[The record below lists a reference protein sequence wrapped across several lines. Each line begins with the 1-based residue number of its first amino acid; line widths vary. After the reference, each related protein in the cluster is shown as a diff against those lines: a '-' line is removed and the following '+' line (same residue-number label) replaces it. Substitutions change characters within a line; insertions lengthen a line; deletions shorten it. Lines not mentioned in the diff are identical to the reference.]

1 MNEELWIIRCNWNGN
16 KTPVVAGRQTGRQPH
31 VITGACPL
39 RSVIPHEG
47 ALAWIMPVRAC
58 NVFKI
63 QLHIMIQL

>member
-1 MNEELWIIRCNWNGN
+1 MTEEIRIILHNWNGN
-16 KTPVVAGRQTGRQPH
+16 KTSAVAGRQAGSRPW
-31 VITGACPL
+31 VSTGACPL

-63 QLHIMIQL
+63 QLHMIQL